1 MRDFRPKPFY
11 FIDTA
16 DPAELTPGA
25 CRRAMEA
32 LAAAGYGG
40 CVLFNKPPTGFDPK
54 QYLSD
59 FWFDTL
65 ENFIVAGRD
74 LGLEMWV
81 NDGFDYPP
89 GDAAGRIEARD
100 PGLRQQR
107 LRLAADGRVEAVE
120 TPWGFPAFELP
131 ESSELFIELVYE
143 AHRARLGKYFGN
155 GLYGFFSDCD
165 NRRVNAFNL
174 KELEDGRYFP
184 WSRDFAAGFQ
194 RRFGY
199 DVTPHLSAILR
210 GRDPDAQADYW
221 RFAGELYQKWFAN
234 NHAWC
239 RAHGLKYTFHT
250 SDTGPLPVSE
260 CRRSSL
266 ASEGDPLALLAHS
279 DFPGTDHELALLDG
293 GTHYDARYRIPV
305 KVWGTPGRAGY
316 EDFAAT
322 RSDVRT
328 KLAAS
333 AAYMYGSEGV
343 MCEMFAATNFGTD
356 FQELRRIA
364 MWQVMMGVDLIVPH
378 AVHHR
383 FFGPVKYFA
392 PPEFLHGTL
401 RTGLEEFNAML
412 AEACRIASEGRY
424 CAAVALLSPVEAIW
438 RGNDGASGRFL
449 DLCDR
454 LNRSAVGYAIVT
466 RAYLADHRDDFA
478 LVVDPAAWDGSLPLA
493 DLPGGDVRFSGGE
506 LGFMRRK
513 RADGTEFLI
522 ACNLWSDRE
531 LAGSLRWA
539 GREYAL
545 ALAPGEYAV
554 LGGPE
559 ERFRAPLAAETVAEL
574 PPEAAAKFSAPQR
587 IPLECP
593 TRTDGE
599 TREFVWENRAA
610 LGPLALE
617 YPAEFRGAIL
627 CDGIPLGEGREIAV
641 FDDRYREAALP
652 PAASAPGAHRLVWTG
667 TMPTTSPARLRGDVE
682 ADVVA
687 EGRGEPVL
695 STYNLSVLRPSRYR
709 LRLAPR
715 RSFLRLGVPLGE
727 QGEVFYEGRVTLTWH
742 FTLSAAASGIDLPGT
757 CGVCDVALDGRPPV
771 RCIAE
776 PYRVMLDIPAGEHEL
791 ELTLHGSLGALLEGG
806 NAAVAPP
813 AAVRLFKKTAA
824 PGTDR

>member
-16 DPAELTPGA
+16 DPAELTPDA
-25 CRRAMEA
+25 CRRAMAA

-59 FWFDTL
+59 FWFETL

-89 GDAAGRIEARD
+89 GDAAGRIAARD

-107 LRLAADGRVEAVE
+107 LRLAADGGVEVVE

-143 AHRARLGKYFGN
+143 AHRTRLGKYFGN
-155 GLYGFFSDCD
+155 GLCGFFSDCD

-174 KELEDGRYFP
+174 KALENGRYFP
-184 WSRDFAAGFQ
+184 WSRDFAAGFR

-199 DVTPHLSAILR
+199 DVTPRLPAILR

-221 RFAGELYQKWFAN
+221 RYAGELYQKWFAN
-234 NHAWC
+234 NYAWC

-266 ASEGDPLALLAHS
+266 ASEGDPLELLAHS

-293 GTHYDARYRIPV
+293 GTHYDARYRIPT
-305 KVWGTPGRAGY
+305 KIWGTPGRAGY
-316 EDFAAT
+316 ENFAAT
-322 RSDVRT
+322 RSDVRA

-333 AAYMYGSEGV
+333 AAFLYDSDGV

-364 MWQVMMGVDLIVPH
+364 LWQVMMGVNFIVPH

-383 FFGPVKYFA
+383 FFGSVKYFA

-412 AEACRIASEGRY
+412 TDACRIASEGRY

-438 RGNDGASGRFL
+438 RGDDAASGRFL

-454 LNRSAVGYAIVT
+454 LNRSAVGYVIVT
-466 RAYLADHRDDFA
+466 PGYLSAHRDEFA
-478 LVVDPAAWDGSLPLA
+478 RVIDPVTWDGNLSLA
-493 DLPGGDVRFSGGE
+493 ELPGGDVRFDGGE
-506 LGFMRRK
+506 LGFMRR
-513 RADGTEFLI
+513 RRDDGTEFLI

-531 LAGSLRWA
+531 LTGSLHWG
-539 GREYAL
+539 GREYVL

-554 LGGPE
+554 LGGAE
-559 ERFRAPLAAETVAEL
+559 ERFRTPLAAETVAEL
-574 PPEAAAKFSAPQR
+574 PTEADAAFSAPQR

-593 TRTDGE
+593 NRVDGE
-599 TREFVWENRAA
+599 TREFVWENCAA
-610 LGPLALE
+610 VGSLALE
-617 YPAEFRGAIL
+617 YPAEFRGTIL
-627 CDGIPLGEGREIAV
+627 CDGVPLGAGREIAV
-641 FDDRYREAALP
+641 FDDRYREIELP
-652 PAASAPGAHRLVWTG
+652 PDASACGAHRLVWTG
-667 TMPTTSPARLRGDVE
+667 SMPPTCPARLRGDVE
-682 ADVVA
+682 VSLIAD
-687 EGRGEPVL
+687 GKGEAVL
-695 STYNLSVLRPSRYR
+695 STYNLTVLRP
-709 LRLAPR
+709 LRHRMILAPR
-715 RSFLRLGVPLGE
+715 RRRLRLGELLGA
-727 QGEVFYEGRVTLTWH
+727 QGEVFYDGDATLTWR
-742 FTLSAAASGIDLPGT
+742 FTLPAAASGIDLPGT
-757 CGVCDVALDGRPPV
+757 CGVCDIELDGRPPV

-791 ELTLHGSLGALLEGG
+791 NLTLHGSLGALMEGG
-806 NAAVAPP
+806 NSAVALPDAIRFFSQP
-813 AAVRLFKKTAA
+813 RL
-824 PGTDR
+824 